1 MAILNSIDKVL
12 NIITGSSFV
21 GKASIA
27 IGSLFTAYIAPVVG
41 LLATCFACS
50 AVDMIYGIKVAKKQG
65 KKITSRKNWK
75 GTLQKIRDE
84 FVLILL
90 AHSIEFTV
98 LGDSAQFVLSGGIT
112 VIITITELWSI
123 IENLNT
129 IDPDGPWKVVGKFLR
144 KKGEE
149 YAGIDIKN
157 VNDDNTI
164 KNGD

>member
-1 MAILNSIDKVL
+1 MNIITSIQ
-12 NIITGSSFV
+12 NMFNAITGSSTL

-27 IGSLFTAYIAPVVG
+27 LGSLFTAYITPIVG
-41 LLATCFACS
+41 LLVTCFACT
-50 AVDMIYGIKVAKKQG
+50 AVDMVYGIKVAKRQG
-65 KKITSRKNWK
+65 QKITSRKNWK

-98 LGDSAQFVLSGGIT
+98 LGESFAFVLSGGIT
-112 VIITITELWSI
+112 IIITLTELWSI

-129 IDPDGPWKVVGKFLR
+129 IDPEGPWKVLGKFLR

-149 YAGIDIKN
+149 YTGIDIKDLTDDDK
-157 VNDDNTI
+157 VNS
-164 KNGD
+164 